1 MYNLAKEKYDWW
13 QLIQMLPSSYN
24 QRRTVDMN
32 YQTALNIIKQRKN
45 HRLDEWHTLC
55 DALLELPYM
64 KELSGSDE

>member
-1 MYNLAKEKYDWW
+1 
-13 QLIQMLPSSYN
+13 
-24 QRRTVDMN
+24 MN